1 MKPLFSRLISG
12 LRLTVP
18 RLGSP
23 TTPSWHFLPINP
35 EMVDSPVLSLR
46 MNLMLR
52 MQEAGLI
59 EKLLAAGVVEKRT
72 EDLKFSDDFCKHLV
86 YCNRNYGF
94 KGGGTLE
101 IWRQIMVKFKSGLDG
116 LSDKEIATTIV
127 LLDYFLDRIT
137 TEKS

>member
-1 MKPLFSRLISG
+1 
-12 LRLTVP
+12 
-18 RLGSP
+18 
-23 TTPSWHFLPINP
+23 LPIKP
-35 EMVDSPVLSLR
+35 EAVDSPVLSLQWH
-46 MNLMLR
+46 LMLR
-52 MQEAGLI
+52 MQGTGLI

-101 IWRQIMVKFKSGLDG
+101 IWRQIMVKFKSGLND

-127 LLDYFLDRIT
+127 LLDYFLDRIK